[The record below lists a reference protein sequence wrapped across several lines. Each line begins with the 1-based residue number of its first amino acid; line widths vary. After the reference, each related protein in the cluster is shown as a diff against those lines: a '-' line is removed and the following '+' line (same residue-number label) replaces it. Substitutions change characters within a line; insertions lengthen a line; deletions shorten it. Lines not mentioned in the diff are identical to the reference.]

1 MVEQYGD
8 RVVPIR
14 VDLGDPQ
21 SIIAAAQTAKD
32 VQVLINNAGIFQA
45 GSLLSEDAIA
55 ALKFQ
60 MNINVYGLIYM
71 VQAFAPV
78 LKANG
83 GGVFAQINSVASL
96 KSYPNSVTYCASKA
110 AAYSITQ
117 ALRELLNEQGTLV
130 LSVHPGPIATDMGDA
145 AGLTEI
151 AEPPVLVAEAIIGA
165 LKTGDFRRC

>member
-1 MVEQYGD
+1 LVEQYGD
-8 RVVPIR
+8 RVVPIQ

-21 SIIAAAQTAKD
+21 SIIAAAPTAKD

-60 MNINVYGLIYM
+60 ININVYGLIYM

-83 GGVFAQINSVASL
+83 GGVFVRVEGWYYPAPLPVRSV
-96 KSYPNSVTYCASKA
+96 
-110 AAYSITQ
+110 
-117 ALRELLNEQGTLV
+117 REVG
-130 LSVHPGPIATDMGDA
+130 
-145 AGLTEI
+145 
-151 AEPPVLVAEAIIGA
+151 
-165 LKTGDFRRC
+165 